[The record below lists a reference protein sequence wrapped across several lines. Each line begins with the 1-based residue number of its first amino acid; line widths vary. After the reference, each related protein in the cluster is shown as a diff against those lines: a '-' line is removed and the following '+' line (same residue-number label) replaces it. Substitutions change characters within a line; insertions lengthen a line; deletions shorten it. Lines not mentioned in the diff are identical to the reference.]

1 MFELLV
7 IACISDKIC
16 EYQHLPPIYANE
28 QVCARQAAIVAG
40 MIHARHDISGS
51 LSYRYRCRLAEVATQ
66 QIARPVIRRHG

>member
-7 IACISDKIC
+7 IACISDEVC

-28 QVCARQAAIVAG
+28 QVCAQQAAIVAG

-51 LSYRYRCRLAEVATQ
+51 LTYKYRCRLAEAATQ
-66 QIARPVIRRHG
+66 HIAHPVAGGHS

>member
-7 IACISDKIC
+7 IACIGDKVC

-28 QVCARQAAIVAG
+28 QVCAQQAAIVAG

-51 LSYRYRCRLAEVATQ
+51 LTYKYRCRLAVAAQ
-66 QIARPVIRRHG
+66 QQLSQPVAGGHS